1 MDNGASSYSRYL
13 EGDDSAFTELVR
25 LYKDGLTLYLCSF
38 TNNVHDAEDIMEE
51 TFYKLAYRKPRYNA
65 KANFKTWLYTIGRNL
80 AIDYLRKKNRH
91 PSAGIDECEEF
102 SDGTSIEESY
112 LKEEQKLVI
121 HRAVNNLRAEY
132 RQVICL
138 IYFEDFTNNE
148 AAKVMRRTSRQL
160 TNLLYQAKKALKTE
174 LEKEGITY
182 AGL

>member
-38 TNNVHDAEDIMEE
+38 TNNMHDAEEIMED
-51 TFYKLAYRKPRYNA
+51 TFYKLAYKKPRYTA
-65 KANFKTWLYTIGRNL
+65 KSSFKTWLYTIGRNL
-80 AIDYLRKKNRH
+80 AIDHLRKQKRH
-91 PSAGIDECEEF
+91 PSSSIDEYTELA
-102 SDGTSIEESY
+102 DNASIEENY

-121 HRAVNNLRAEY
+121 HKAVNNLRTDY

-148 AAKVMRRTSRQL
+148 AARIMRRTSRQL
-160 TNLLYQAKKALKTE
+160 TNLLYQAKQALKKE